1 MRISLRIT
9 DAAFR
14 AVVAA
19 NAALPALRK
28 INVVGEED
36 GESVR
41 LNLAA
46 ELTDDALQLRI
57 KPVDVNQPGLESE
70 WGTGRPVARGW
81 AQGLFRQYGRS
92 AQEQVIVR
100 IGLHRAPEISALV
113 SINVLGG
120 AHVDSALNVGRARIE
135 NRRSDCVVG
144 HSLPVREH
152 V

>member
-1 MRISLRIT
+1 MRISLRIA

-19 NAALPALRK
+19 NAALATLREVH
-28 INVVGEED
+28 IVGKKDRE
-36 GESVR
+36 GVR
-41 LNLAA
+41 LNLG
-46 ELTDDALQLRI
+46 ELSDDALQLRI

-100 IGLHRAPEISALV
+100 IGLHRAPEIS
-113 SINVLGG
+113 
-120 AHVDSALNVGRARIE
+120 
-135 NRRSDCVVG
+135 
-144 HSLPVREH
+144 
-152 V
+152 